1 MQPVR
6 NLMCRA
12 TGTVP
17 GKVRGS
23 SSASCFEAASAP
35 RVSGRGEQLLLTCVS
50 VGCGGSVLCA
60 GGCAAFEEG

>member
-23 SSASCFEAASAP
+23 SSAPCFEAASAP
-35 RVSGRGEQLLLTCVS
+35 RVSGSAEQLLLTCVS
-50 VGCGGSVLCA
+50 VGCGSLLCA